1 MSKEKILHAATR
13 VFSEYG
19 YHRASMDEI
28 AQQAQVAKGTLYYN
42 FPGKSQLFKAVVKAG
57 FEDIMERTK
66 TDLSSALPIK
76 EQILRVLRHHLDLFL
91 DSRHFA
97 HIVFNEIS
105 NGIEP
110 DVLDELKQLRREHL
124 SFLAG
129 ILREAQCEGG
139 IMRDV
144 DADLAAAS
152 TIGMLE
158 STCNYYLS
166 HQEEYSREDLES
178 FVFTVVAEGLFK
190 SLD

>member
-1 MSKEKILHAATR
+1 MSKDKIIDAATS
-13 VFSEYG
+13 VFSECG

-28 AQQAQVAKGTLYYN
+28 AQRAQVAKGTLYYN

-66 TDLSSALPIK
+66 TVIHSDLKMK
-76 EQILRVLRHHLDLFL
+76 EQILRIIRHHLDLFL

-97 HIVFNEIS
+97 HIVFNEMS

-110 DVLDELKQLRREHL
+110 DVLDELKQLRREHV
-124 SFLAG
+124 SFIAS
-129 ILREAQCEGG
+129 IFKEAQCEDYVV
-139 IMRDV
+139 RDI
-144 DADLAAAS
+144 DANLAAAS
-152 TIGMLE
+152 TIGILE

-166 HQEEYSREDLES
+166 HQEAYSREDLES

-190 SLD
+190 PLD